1 MALNTFVI
9 ACKEHGTDSE
19 ILVDKKNCLLYKK
32 NDVCGLSKIFNKLEI
47 NDSFL

>member
-32 NDVCGLSKIFNKLEI
+32 KMFVGFQKFLI
-47 NDSFL
+47 NWK